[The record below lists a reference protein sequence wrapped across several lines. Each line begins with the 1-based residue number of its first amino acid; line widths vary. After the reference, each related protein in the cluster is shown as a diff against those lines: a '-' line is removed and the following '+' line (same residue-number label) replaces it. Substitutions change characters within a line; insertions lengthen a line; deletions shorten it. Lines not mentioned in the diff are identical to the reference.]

1 MLYIKTFSFHT
12 FINSIDYYDNYYSSY
27 RIYLKIYLNLFE
39 RYYQTFCNL
48 NVIMFSSN
56 NEAGLASPARSGF
69 LKRKTFLSHV

>member
-1 MLYIKTFSFHT
+1 MLYIIHTFSFHT
-12 FINSIDYYDNYYSSY
+12 FIIDYYSSSY
-27 RIYLKIYLNLFE
+27 RIYLKINLNLFE
-39 RYYQTFCNL
+39 RYYKTFSER